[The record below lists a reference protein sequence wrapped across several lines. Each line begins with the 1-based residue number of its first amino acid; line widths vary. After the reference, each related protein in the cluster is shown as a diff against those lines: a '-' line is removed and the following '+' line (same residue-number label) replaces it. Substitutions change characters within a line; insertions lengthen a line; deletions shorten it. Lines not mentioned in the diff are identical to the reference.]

1 MDQVQLR
8 LLKNPGSNQK
18 GTYYYDDFGVI
29 FASLKKDLDEAHKL
43 NYKDKFLEKNVFQ
56 WETIHDIS
64 ESELQKQKNCKYVY
78 LFVRKVESENGIT
91 LPHTYIGKGV
101 LTNPRKTD
109 GSNGTYV
116 YDIKMENDLPEYL
129 QYDFGLT
136 KE

>member
-1 MDQVQLR
+1 MVLFRLR
-8 LLKNPGSNQK
+8 
-18 GTYYYDDFGVI
+18 
-29 FASLKKDLDEAHKL
+29 
-43 NYKDKFLEKNVFQ
+43 
-56 WETIHDIS
+56 TII
-64 ESELQKQKNCKYVY
+64 Y
-78 LFVRKVESENGIT
+78 FVRKVESENGIT

>member
-1 MDQVQLR
+1 MRRQAFRLVLFRLR
-8 LLKNPGSNQK
+8 
-18 GTYYYDDFGVI
+18 
-29 FASLKKDLDEAHKL
+29 
-43 NYKDKFLEKNVFQ
+43 
-56 WETIHDIS
+56 TII
-64 ESELQKQKNCKYVY
+64 Y
-78 LFVRKVESENGIT
+78 FVRKVESENGIT

>member
-1 MDQVQLR
+1 MVSPPEILI
-8 LLKNPGSNQK
+8 SNSGRIGQ
-18 GTYYYDDFGVI
+18 FGRTKWSARAE
-29 FASLKKDLDEAHKL
+29 F
-43 NYKDKFLEKNVFQ
+43 
-56 WETIHDIS
+56 THDIS

-109 GSNGTYV
+109 GSNGTYI

>member
-1 MDQVQLR
+1 MVSVNGR
-8 LLKNPGSNQK
+8 LYITNRKPSCIPSEYGE
-18 GTYYYDDFGVI
+18 I
-29 FASLKKDLDEAHKL
+29 FTKRRIQD
-43 NYKDKFLEKNVFQ
+43 YKDKFLEKNVFQ

-109 GSNGTYV
+109 GSNGTYI

-129 QYDFGLT
+129 
-136 KE
+136 

>member
-1 MDQVQLR
+1 MPIELASGSGIVASNALHVPSALR
-8 LLKNPGSNQK
+8 KNPVLLRGNTNEPLTLL
-18 GTYYYDDFGVI
+18 GHTLPC
-29 FASLKKDLDEAHKL
+29 A
-43 NYKDKFLEKNVFQ
+43 
-56 WETIHDIS
+56 
-64 ESELQKQKNCKYVY
+64 
-78 LFVRKVESENGIT
+78 VE